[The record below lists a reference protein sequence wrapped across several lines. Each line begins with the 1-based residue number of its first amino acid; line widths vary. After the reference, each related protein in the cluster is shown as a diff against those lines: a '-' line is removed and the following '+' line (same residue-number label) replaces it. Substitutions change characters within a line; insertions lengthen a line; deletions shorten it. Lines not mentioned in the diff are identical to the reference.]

1 MDRLETLR
9 HLLRESSDCSNPS
22 PERVRRLFESIH
34 RIAVVGLSRDPRKA
48 ARRVPSYLAAKG
60 YEIIPV
66 NPFADRILG
75 RESFASLDDLDEP
88 VDLVLVFRPSDQAGA
103 VVEAAAARSERPAIW
118 LQEGIRA
125 DEAAAAARAQ
135 GTIVVQ
141 DLCAYKVHRAV
152 FA

>member
-1 MDRLETLR
+1 MNRLETLR
-9 HLLRESSDCSNPS
+9 HLLRESSDRSNPS
-22 PERVRRLFESIH
+22 PERVRRLFESVH

-60 YEIIPV
+60 FEIIPV

-75 RESFASLDDLDEP
+75 REAFASLDDLEEP
-88 VDLVLVFRPSDQAGA
+88 VDLVLVFRPSSGAAA
-103 VVEAAAARSERPAIW
+103 VVEAAARRPERPAIW

-125 DEAAAAARAQ
+125 DGAAAAARAQ
-135 GTIVVQ
+135 GINVVQ